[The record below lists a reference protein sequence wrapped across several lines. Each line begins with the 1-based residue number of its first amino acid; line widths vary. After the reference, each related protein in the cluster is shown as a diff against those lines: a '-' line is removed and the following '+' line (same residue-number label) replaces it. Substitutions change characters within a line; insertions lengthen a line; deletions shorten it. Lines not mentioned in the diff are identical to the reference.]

1 MVVQFEGPTA
11 RARTVKAEIAAA
23 VAHLDAAMPIIVGI
37 VSFTA
42 DERIAIADEMIRAYA
57 KFHNV
62 MYAGAVGLLAQ
73 DRDVQKHLRVRNE
86 WELLTDIGGVA
97 RNKVKAI
104 LDSVTLVDGGLTAA
118 IKYLPLGA
126 SDESGGAPTGVQSAR
141 VAAEVGAGMSGV
153 SSSGVSGVGDT
164 GVSTVGSSGS
174 EGWYSGS
181 TSEHD
186 SSGEESIGIFDP
198 QPTTEPIEVSFGD
211 AFKAGAANSE
221 AGVPGGPAA
230 GTIEQEMTL
239 AELIEWEE
247 RNERAAAKSRESK
260 ARQRARNL
268 ELLEEAARNPYKA
281 DALKKIT
288 EFLVAYS
295 DQLKEGGETLAE
307 SVTEKL
313 HEIMDR
319 HTDINAFGREASDYL
334 KLQFP
339 NPRPSEE
346 YISKNR
352 GIRFRQ
358 NDQRT
363 GYLIGGFITNEDH
376 RALMSLIR
384 SNVHAMNVTRSEEL
398 RKTAA
403 QHAAEGVHAD
413 GKLCEACQ
421 LVRDADA
428 AGKEL
433 AFRKSSTQERDLDAL
448 IYTLNAGAGEQQEI
462 AVETFIIPELA
473 YLDAQGKLRTGSAV
487 RFINFDEVLGF
498 KGKRKMAVGC
508 DASTGQP
515 LVAGWIDPSLNA
527 NRAIGML
534 TKGMVF
540 AQHQSCCGEG
550 CDEPFE
556 NCELHH
562 IIPFAEDGPTTAAN
576 LIPLCK
582 KCHVRM
588 RTLNESR
595 GGAFYE
601 KWTDGTIVA
610 HDKDG
615 VRVIEQFTDNW
626 IKEHID
632 DGWPVP
638 VLVITEPLPLK
649 GLVMRG

>member
-11 RARTVKAEIAAA
+11 RARTVKSEIAAA

-37 VSFTA
+37 ASFSA
-42 DERIAIADEMIRAYA
+42 DERLAIADEVIRAYA

-62 MYAGAVGLLAQ
+62 ALTGAVGVLAQ
-73 DRDVQKHLRVRNE
+73 DRDVQKQLRVRNE

-104 LDSVTLVDGGLTAA
+104 LDASTLVDGGLAAA
-118 IKYLPLGA
+118 IEYLPVGGDA
-126 SDESGGAPTGVQSAR
+126 SGGGVLAG
-141 VAAEVGAGMSGV
+141 AAV
-153 SSSGVSGVGDT
+153 
-164 GVSTVGSSGS
+164 
-174 EGWYSGS
+174 SGS
-181 TSEHD
+181 TGSGASGAAGSDACGGAATDAAGSGVESSDSAGLYAGAAGEHG
-186 SSGEESIGIFDP
+186 STEGESIGVFNP
-198 QPTTEPIEVSFGD
+198 QPTTEPIEVTFGD
-211 AFKAGAANSE
+211 VFKTGD
-221 AGVPGGPAA
+221 AA
-230 GTIEQEMTL
+230 GGSAPGSIGQEMSL
-239 AELIEWEE
+239 AELIKWEE
-247 RNERAAAKSRESK
+247 RNAKAAAKSRESK

-281 DALKKIT
+281 DALKRIT
-288 EFLVAYS
+288 EYLVAYS
-295 DQLKEGGETLAE
+295 DQLKEGGAQLAE
-307 SVTEKL
+307 AVTEKL
-313 HEIMDR
+313 HEIMNR
-319 HTDINAFGREASDYL
+319 HTDINAFSREASDYL

-339 NPRPSEE
+339 NPRPSQEF
-346 YISKNR
+346 ISKNR
-352 GIRFRQ
+352 GIRFRP

-363 GYLIGGFITNEDH
+363 GYLLSGYITNEDH
-376 RALMSLIR
+376 RLITSLIKT
-384 SNVHAMNVTRSEEL
+384 NVHSMNVTRSEEL

-403 QHAAEGVHAD
+403 QHAEAGVHAD

-508 DASTGQP
+508 DARTGQP

-527 NRAIGML
+527 SRAIGML

-588 RTLNESR
+588 RTLTESR

-601 KWTDGTIVA
+601 KWADGTIVA

-632 DGWPVP
+632 NGWPVP

-649 GLVMRG
+649 DLVARG